1 MGVIRHRHTR
11 LVRHRAKRLR
21 LDPTRAER
29 ELWAWLRD
37 RRLDGWK
44 WRRQV
49 VVGPFIVDFVCL
61 EAALGIELDGD
72 HHAEQHVYDARRDAY
87 LRARGLR
94 VLRFRNDDF
103 LDNPAAVTNAIL
115 DACHQPP
122 VMRREQAEGLRG
134 IARAG

>member
-1 MGVIRHRHTR
+1 MGVVRNRHTR

-21 LDPTRAER
+21 LDSTRAER
-29 ELWAWLRD
+29 DLWDCLRD

-49 VVGPFIVDFVCL
+49 VIGPFIVDFVCL

-72 HHAEQHVYDARRDAY
+72 HHADQQAYDARRDAY

-94 VLRFRNDDF
+94 ILRFRNDDF
-103 LDNPAAVTNAIL
+103 LDNPSAVTNAIL
-115 DACHQPP
+115 DACDRLPLLT
-122 VMRREQAEGLRG
+122 RERLPTVSRPG
-134 IARAG
+134 